1 LEQESCA
8 TTLTSREALGPL
20 GKPRSIPGAASQVVA
35 VLARTAAV
43 PRCYGRDRMRHLTR
57 LCAALL
63 AVVGSGCDGSG
74 ETTPSGGSGGEIVA
88 NGGSTSSNGG
98 SASSSSMAGG
108 EGGGGVTSNGGAMS
122 ATGGSSAGGAAE
134 GGNAAGGNGEGG
146 GAQVQPEVCALPSMP
161 DLYPGFFPA
170 NPYGDLLDA
179 DACVSQPHDVVIVL
193 GCPNQDDGTPA
204 ACQTERADIA
214 AQLMTD
220 GYADQFITTGAAV
233 QNQYIEA
240 ETLRDLLMERGVP
253 SSSIFLDPLAEHTDE
268 NLYYATQIMLEHG
281 WRSALVVS
289 EDAGHLVNTAVCDS
303 NCCVDLG
310 RLTIVELPPSGVK
323 LGHYALYP
331 EGQQVAPA
339 ECYWIEQPFK
349 LMCTNLSTRK
359 ACKDNFQ
366 L

>member
-1 LEQESCA
+1 VL
-8 TTLTSREALGPL
+8 
-20 GKPRSIPGAASQVVA
+20 AASA
-35 VLARTAAV
+35 F
-43 PRCYGRDRMRHLTR
+43 
-57 LCAALL
+57 
-63 AVVGSGCDGSG
+63 GCDGSG
-74 ETTPSGGSGGEIVA
+74 EPTPSGGSGGGGGEIA
-88 NGGSTSSNGG
+88 DGGSTSSNGG
-98 SASSSSMAGG
+98 SAGAPPT
-108 EGGGGVTSNGGAMS
+108 GGGGASEGGAGATSNGGS
-122 ATGGSSAGGAAE
+122 TSTTGGSSEGGAAE
-134 GGNAAGGNGEGG
+134 GGNGDGG
-146 GAQVQPEVCALPSMP
+146 GDQVLPEICPVPSMP
-161 DLYPGFFPA
+161 DLYPGFFPP

-220 GYADQFITTGAAV
+220 GYADQFITTGGPV
-233 QNQYIEA
+233 QNQYVEA
-240 ETLRDLLMERGVP
+240 ETLRDLLVERGVP

-268 NLYYATQIMLEHG
+268 NLYYATQIMTEHG

-323 LGHYALYP
+323 IGHYALYP
-331 EGQQVAPA
+331 EGQEIAQA
-339 ECYWIEQPFK
+339 ECDWIEQPFK
-349 LMCTNLSTRK
+349 FMCTNLSTRK